1 MNEHNEQLIA
11 DYLAGNLDQVG
22 KDRVEELI
30 ATGEIDFMEF
40 RELEKLHD
48 NLGNLHAPKPG
59 EGMSTRFYAMLEQE
73 KQAQKK
79 SFTEKMRMALKHWL
93 SQVTLPQVAYAAI
106 LLMIGGWVGAQ
117 FSGTPSELEQLSS
130 EVQNMR
136 EMLMVSM
143 LEGPSAAERLKAVN
157 ISSEIPNADTEAIH
171 ALLFTLNNDPS
182 VNVRVQTIEALKRW
196 GNDERVRKGLVE
208 SIAGQ
213 ESPIVIIQLADAM
226 IELELKNS
234 APELER
240 LLEERELDYTVQQK
254 LQSSIAVLM

>member
-1 MNEHNEQLIA
+1 MNEKYEQLIA
-11 DYLAGNLDQVG
+11 DYLTGNLDQAG
-22 KDRVEELI
+22 KDRVEKLI
-30 ATGEIDFMEF
+30 ASSEIDFMEF

-48 NLGNLHAPKPG
+48 DLGTLPVPKPG
-59 EGMSTRFYAMLEQE
+59 TEMSANFYAMLENE

-79 SFTEKMRMALKHWL
+79 PFTEKLKMLTKQWL
-93 SQVTLPQVAYAAI
+93 HEITLPRVAYTTI
-106 LLMIGGWVGAQ
+106 LLLIGGWGGAQ
-117 FSGTPSELEQLSS
+117 LSGNQPELEQLSN

-136 EMLMVSM
+136 EMLMVNM

-157 ISSEIPNADTEAIH
+157 ISSELPSADTEAIH

-213 ESPIVIIQLADAM
+213 QSAIVIIQLADAM

>member
-1 MNEHNEQLIA
+1 MNEQYEQLIA
-11 DYLAGNLDQVG
+11 DYLAGNLDQMG
-22 KDRVEELI
+22 KERVEELI
-30 ATGEIDFMEF
+30 STGEIDFMEF
-40 RELEKLHD
+40 REIEKLHD
-48 NLGNLHAPKPG
+48 NLGSLRIPKPAA
-59 EGMSTRFYAMLEQE
+59 EMSTLFYAMLEEE
-73 KQAQKK
+73 KHRQQKP
-79 SFTEKMRMALKHWL
+79 FTAKIKIALKQWL
-93 SQVTLPQVAYAAI
+93 SQITLPRVAYAAI
-106 LLMIGGWVGAQ
+106 LLMIGGWAGGQ
-117 FSGTPSELEQLSS
+117 FSGTQSELEQLSS

-136 EMLMVSM
+136 EMLMVNM

-157 ISSEIPNADTEAIH
+157 ISSELPMADTEAIH